1 MNEIGS
7 SNEKLYLVQQN
18 RFRRVSTKP
27 TVNPHVSCDCVVFG
41 FDNEKL
47 NVLLIEQSYERLGD
61 KVQNALPGDHV
72 WEEESLDQAA
82 GRVLKELTNLDGIF
96 LKQFK
101 TFGDPDR
108 LRNPKDLAWLES
120 YRKKPA
126 TRVVTVAYY
135 AFVRMDDFEP
145 AASSFAEKVFWQDVQ
160 DIPQLG
166 FDHNEI
172 MEEAIEVLRRDFEVY
187 QVGLELL
194 PEKFTLSQ
202 LQNLYEIILNRKLDK
217 RNFRKKV
224 IKERVVTPLDE
235 KQKGVLHKP
244 AQLFELNAAND
255 PSGLRR

>member
-1 MNEIGS
+1 M
-7 SNEKLYLVQQN
+7 
-18 RFRRVSTKP
+18 
-27 TVNPHVSCDCVVFG
+27 
-41 FDNEKL
+41 
-47 NVLLIEQSYERLGD
+47 
-61 KVQNALPGDHV
+61 
-72 WEEESLDQAA
+72 
-82 GRVLKELTNLDGIF
+82 
-96 LKQFK
+96 
-101 TFGDPDR
+101 
-108 LRNPKDLAWLES
+108 
-120 YRKKPA
+120 
-126 TRVVTVAYY
+126 
-135 AFVRMDDFEP
+135 
-145 AASSFAEKVFWQDVQ
+145 Q

-244 AQLFELNAAND
+244 AQLFELNAEILRACAAMQIFQSIFFLVMPPPAEGFPKVKYRHILSRLD
-255 PSGLRR
+255 AGGSGLARRNGPSKEITIEIDWAQQD